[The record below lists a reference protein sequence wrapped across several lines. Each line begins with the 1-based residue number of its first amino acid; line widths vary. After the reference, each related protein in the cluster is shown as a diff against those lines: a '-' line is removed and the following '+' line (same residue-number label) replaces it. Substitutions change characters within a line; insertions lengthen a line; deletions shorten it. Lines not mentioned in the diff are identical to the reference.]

1 MIVKFDR
8 VSKTLDGSL
17 VTDNISFE
25 LPEGKMMALLG
36 PNGAGKTTSI
46 RLLLGLYKADSG
58 TVKVFGQEVD
68 AGNSAEIRKN
78 IGVQCDG
85 NVYENLTVYDNLKLW
100 GEIYG
105 MSGETLENRITEML
119 EFFKLEEKRDVLAAK
134 LSKGMKQKV
143 NLARAIIHTPRLLI
157 LDEPTVGLDPISVET
172 VMQCVK
178 TLADSGKVSVIM
190 CTHLLNGLEEYAD
203 YVGIIQKGS
212 LTQFGPVKQLIGDR
226 WPQNQY
232 RFKTS
237 SLEET
242 LRICSAYGNA
252 KITKDSVV
260 LTCINDSESEII
272 SKIVS
277 ANIQVLQVEKIEHT
291 IKDLYF
297 SYVKE

>member
-143 NLARAIIHTPRLLI
+143 NLARAIIHTPRLWKMSCNALKRLQI
-157 LDEPTVGLDPISVET
+157 R
-172 VMQCVK
+172 
-178 TLADSGKVSVIM
+178 A
-190 CTHLLNGLEEYAD
+190 
-203 YVGIIQKGS
+203 
-212 LTQFGPVKQLIGDR
+212 
-226 WPQNQY
+226 
-232 RFKTS
+232 RFRLS
-237 SLEET
+237 CAL
-242 LRICSAYGNA
+242 ICSTVWKSTPIMWALFRKA
-252 KITKDSVV
+252 
-260 LTCINDSESEII
+260 
-272 SKIVS
+272 
-277 ANIQVLQVEKIEHT
+277 A
-291 IKDLYF
+291 
-297 SYVKE
+297 

>member
-143 NLARAIIHTPRLLI
+143 NSIN
-157 LDEPTVGLDPISVET
+157 
-172 VMQCVK
+172 VM
-178 TLADSGKVSVIM
+178 
-190 CTHLLNGLEEYAD
+190 N
-203 YVGIIQKGS
+203 
-212 LTQFGPVKQLIGDR
+212 
-226 WPQNQY
+226 
-232 RFKTS
+232 
-237 SLEET
+237 
-242 LRICSAYGNA
+242 
-252 KITKDSVV
+252 
-260 LTCINDSESEII
+260 
-272 SKIVS
+272 
-277 ANIQVLQVEKIEHT
+277 
-291 IKDLYF
+291 
-297 SYVKE
+297 

>member
-157 LDEPTVGLDPISVET
+157 LDEPTVGLDPISVEN

-252 KITKDSVV
+252 KITKDSLVRAYAV
-260 LTCINDSESEII
+260 
-272 SKIVS
+272 
-277 ANIQVLQVEKIEHT
+277 
-291 IKDLYF
+291 DLGG
-297 SYVKE
+297 E